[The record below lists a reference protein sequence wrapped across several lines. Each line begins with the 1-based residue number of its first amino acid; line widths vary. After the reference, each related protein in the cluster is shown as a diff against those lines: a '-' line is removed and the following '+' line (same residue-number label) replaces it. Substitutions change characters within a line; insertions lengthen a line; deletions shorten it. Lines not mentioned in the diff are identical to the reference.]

1 MRRSYLF
8 NPVLLLLTALILPL
22 LAISSAALI
31 GETAIPFDT
40 ALKTIANHLF
50 AARYTLDPIDAG
62 IIWNYR
68 LTRAVIGI
76 CCGAGLAVSGVLL
89 QALLRNALAEPYIL
103 GISSGASTGVVLFSI
118 LGFGAGTLS
127 LPMAAF
133 GGAILAFALVAILAA
148 RSGRN
153 TGNIILSGV
162 ASAQLFSALTAL
174 IVARAADAEQAR
186 AVMFWL
192 LGDLSKARWDKIILA
207 IPVTLTGII
216 IALTHARSLDA
227 FTFGVRSASSLGISV
242 YRTYIVL
249 VTTCAGITATLV
261 SMVGVI
267 GFVGL
272 VIPHAARF
280 LVGASHRR
288 LIPVAALIGAVF
300 MVGCDIVARVILPG
314 SVLPI
319 GVITALIGAP
329 AFALILCRRKVA
341 C

>member
-1 MRRSYLF
+1 
-8 NPVLLLLTALILPL
+8 LPL
-22 LAISSAALI
+22 LAIGSAAFI
-31 GETAIPFDT
+31 GETAIPFNV
-40 ALKTIANHLF
+40 ALKTIANNLF
-50 AARYTLDPIDAG
+50 AANYTLDPIDAG

-68 LTRAVIGI
+68 LTRAVVGI

-103 GISSGASTGVVLFSI
+103 GISSGASAGVVMITI

-133 GGAILAFALVAILAA
+133 GGAILAFILVAFLAA
-148 RSGRN
+148 RAGRS
-153 TGNIILSGV
+153 TSAIILSGV
-162 ASAQLFSALTAL
+162 ASAQLFSALTAF

-192 LGDLSKARWDKIILA
+192 LGDLSKARWDKVTLA
-207 IPVTLTGII
+207 IPVTLGGIF
-216 IALTHARSLDA
+216 IAMAHARCLDA

-242 YRTYIVL
+242 RRAYIVL
-249 VTTCAGITATLV
+249 VTVCAGITATLV

-280 LVGASHRR
+280 LVGSSHQR

-300 MVGCDIVARVILPG
+300 MVGCDIVARTIIPG
-314 SVLPI
+314 AVLPI

-329 AFALILCRRKVA
+329 AFAIILCRRKVV
-341 C
+341 